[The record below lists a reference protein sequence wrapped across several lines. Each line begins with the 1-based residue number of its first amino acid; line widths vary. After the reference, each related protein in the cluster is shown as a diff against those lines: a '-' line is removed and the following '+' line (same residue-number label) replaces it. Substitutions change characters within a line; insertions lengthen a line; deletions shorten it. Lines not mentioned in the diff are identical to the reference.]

1 MKKYLFTVTLV
12 YLFLVGTTFAAT
24 LEVGEGKAFDQI
36 EKAVAAAKA
45 GDEIVVHPKQDGTPY
60 RQVALLVRMPKLTI
74 RAAEHVELDGSG
86 FVYSGVGRVPRAI
99 VQFEPEANGSVLD
112 GFRLVNAR
120 NGSHNGAGVRIN
132 QANDVTIRNCEIS
145 GNDMGIMSN
154 GEAGKQTAA
163 RQLIEKCKIV
173 DNGTTKDPGYNHNL
187 YLGGTSVTVR
197 ECKIA
202 RATTGHN
209 LKSRAHLN
217 IIVKNHIHNS
227 SNREL
232 DLVDAKGTTDI
243 AGSHSF
249 LIENTI
255 EKDPKCGGNRT
266 VIHFGQDMKAGHNG
280 TVWLIRN
287 TIRTPFIGPVV
298 DASAGDGVVFLENV
312 IEDMKANQIGS
323 LVNLHGADMK
333 VWGSGNTIPSRF
345 ILQYQKLGSRIV
357 LEPPPPFP
365 PPFPPELQRHASMP
379 AK

>member
-1 MKKYLFTVTLV
+1 MRIFILTTTLTC
-12 YLFLVGTTFAAT
+12 LSLVSATFAAT
-24 LEVGEGKAFDQI
+24 LEVGEGKTFELI
-36 EKAVAAAKA
+36 EKAVTAAKA
-45 GDEIVVHPKQDGTPY
+45 GDEIVVHAKRNGTAY
-60 RQVALLVRMPKLTI
+60 RQVALLVRVPKLTI
-74 RAAEHVELDGSG
+74 RAAGRVELDGSG
-86 FVYSGVGRVPRAI
+86 FSYSGVGRVPRAI
-99 VQFEPEANGSVLD
+99 VQFEPEANGSVLE
-112 GFRLVNAR
+112 GFKLVNAR
-120 NGSHNGAGVRIN
+120 NDSHNGAGVRIN

-145 GNDMGIMSN
+145 NNDMGIMSN
-154 GEAGKQTAA
+154 GEATKQTAV
-163 RQLIEKCKIV
+163 RQLIEKCRIT

-197 ECKIA
+197 ECEIA
-202 RATTGHN
+202 RAVTGHN

-217 IIVKNHIHNS
+217 FIVKNHIHDS

-255 EKDPKCGGNRT
+255 VKDPKCSGNRT
-266 VIHFGQDMKAGHNG
+266 VIHFGHDMKAGHNG

-287 TIRTPFIGPVV
+287 TIRTPFIGPIV
-298 DASAGDGVVFLENV
+298 DASAGDGVVFVENV

-323 LVNLHGADMK
+323 LVDFRQPTMK
-333 VWGSGNTIPSRF
+333 VWGSGNTIPTRF
-345 ILQYQKLGSRIV
+345 IMQYQKLGSPIT

-365 PPFPPELQRHASMP
+365 PELRQASLP